1 MKYLVAKFR
10 FICVGKTDEKI
21 GSSLL
26 QDARDVLCSIAGEVG
41 FESFEDTEDGVNG
54 YVQETLFDEEALKAT
69 ILDWPFEEIAVEY
82 SIKDVENEDWNT
94 TWEEMGFEPIEIGN
108 KITIY
113 DIRRGKCPYSTPM
126 GIGIEAVN
134 SFGTGTHETT
144 RMVVETMLSCDIE
157 GKYVLDCGCG
167 TGILSI
173 VASKL
178 GAKKVVGYDIDEWSH
193 NNSIHNAE
201 LNDVK
206 NIEVRLGGV
215 DILKNIEGYFDV
227 ILANINRNIIMAD
240 IAKWVSLMSPEGIMI
255 LSGFYDDD
263 IEIIEHEASRNNI
276 KKISEKTEN
285 KWACVVLKKIS
296 NLG

>member
-1 MKYLVAKFR
+1 
-10 FICVGKTDEKI
+10 
-21 GSSLL
+21 
-26 QDARDVLCSIAGEVG
+26 
-41 FESFEDTEDGVNG
+41 
-54 YVQETLFDEEALKAT
+54 
-69 ILDWPFEEIAVEY
+69 
-82 SIKDVENEDWNT
+82 
-94 TWEEMGFEPIEIGN
+94 
-108 KITIY
+108 
-113 DIRRGKCPYSTPM
+113 
-126 GIGIEAVN
+126 
-134 SFGTGTHETT
+134 
-144 RMVVETMLSCDIE
+144 MVVETMLSCDME

-215 DILKNIEGYFDV
+215 DVLKNIEGYFDV
-227 ILANINRNIIMAD
+227 ILANINRNIIVAD
-240 IAKWVSLMSPEGIMI
+240 IAKWVSLMPPEGIMI

-285 KWACVVLKKIS
+285 KWACVVFKKI
-296 NLG
+296 